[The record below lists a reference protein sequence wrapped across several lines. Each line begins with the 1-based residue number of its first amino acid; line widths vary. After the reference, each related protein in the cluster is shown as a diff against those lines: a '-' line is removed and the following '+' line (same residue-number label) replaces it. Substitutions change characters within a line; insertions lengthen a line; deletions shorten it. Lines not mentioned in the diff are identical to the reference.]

1 MRQKVSI
8 GLAILG
14 LAIIVYALTLNGQN
28 RLATVTLGVI
38 VACGGGVM
46 ILASGRW
53 FQGHRAI
60 SWLMRNSP
68 GTSRQT
74 VLGSVSSSIGWKVYS
89 P

>member
-38 VACGGGVM
+38 VACGG
-46 ILASGRW
+46 A
-53 FQGHRAI
+53 
-60 SWLMRNSP
+60 
-68 GTSRQT
+68 
-74 VLGSVSSSIGWKVYS
+74 
-89 P
+89 